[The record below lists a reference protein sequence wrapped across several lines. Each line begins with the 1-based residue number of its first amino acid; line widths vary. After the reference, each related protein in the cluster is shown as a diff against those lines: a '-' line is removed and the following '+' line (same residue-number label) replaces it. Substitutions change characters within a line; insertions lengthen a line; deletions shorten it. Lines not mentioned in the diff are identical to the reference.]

1 MGKREIA
8 ETFAACAE
16 ESFTTD
22 TPPNQVGELLAL
34 KSYLAVQR
42 GDNRV
47 ALDLAQKAISKMDK
61 TDPRF
66 QTNYYSAALLSL
78 GHAQREIGDTQS
90 AINSFHQAVFGA
102 NVHGDHLSTMGALE
116 ELSVLLCRHGRRQ
129 EAAALCRQ
137 AIKRCKDVDGDPL
150 PMTGLAYIVLAM
162 LDFEADDLESAFK
175 HVRLG
180 LELCQSLM
188 MPMITLRGK
197 LLLARLQQAVG
208 HYQMAVDTIRVARR
222 VSGRMGYPR
231 FARLVEATAADIHLL
246 HGEIEPA
253 AKWAEK
259 IGLSPKEDL
268 GAGQE
273 EESLVYARL
282 LLAQE
287 NWEEAELLLERLARS
302 NQKQGRYGSLISI
315 LVFQAVA
322 RQAQGETAQA
332 HDFLRQA
339 LNLAAPRGYSRVFLE
354 TGSVIASL
362 LPQLRSEAPEMVEIL
377 IGKISGAIAPPVE
390 LAFPLVE
397 PLSVREME
405 VLRLVRRGLSN
416 KEVAESLV
424 VSEWTV
430 KKHLTN
436 LYGKLGVKNR
446 TQAIARARDIALLS

>member
-22 TPPNQVGELLAL
+22 TAPTQVGELLAL
-34 KSYLAVQR
+34 KAYLAVQR
-42 GDNRV
+42 GDNSV
-47 ALDLAQKAISKMDK
+47 ALDVAKKAFLKIDK
-61 TDPRF
+61 TDPRI
-66 QTNYYSAALLSL
+66 QTNYFSAALLSL

-116 ELSVLLCRHGRRQ
+116 ELSLLLHRHGRRQ

-137 AIKRCKDVDGDPL
+137 AINRCQDGNGDPL

-162 LDFEADDLESAFK
+162 LDFEADDLESAFNN
-175 HVRLG
+175 VRLG
-180 LELCQSLM
+180 LELCQLLM

-197 LLLARLQQAVG
+197 LLLARLQHTVG
-208 HYQMAVDTIRVARR
+208 QYQMATDTIQVARR
-222 VSGRMGYPR
+222 VAGRMGYPR
-231 FARLVEATAADIHLL
+231 YVRLVEDTAAVIHLL
-246 HGEIEPA
+246 QGEVDRA
-253 AKWAEK
+253 AKWAEM
-259 IGLSPKEDL
+259 IGFSPNDDL
-268 GAGQE
+268 NAGRE
-273 EESLVYARL
+273 EEYLVYARL
-282 LLAQE
+282 LLAE
-287 NWEEAELLLERLARS
+287 ERWEEAERMLEILASSSQR
-302 NQKQGRYGSLISI
+302 QGQYGSLISI